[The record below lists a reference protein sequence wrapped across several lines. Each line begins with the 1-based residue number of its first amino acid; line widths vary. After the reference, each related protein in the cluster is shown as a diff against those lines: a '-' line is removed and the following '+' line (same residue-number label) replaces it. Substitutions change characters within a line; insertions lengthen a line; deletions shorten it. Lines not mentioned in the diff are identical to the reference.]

1 MKLTI
6 FVYFMLGYS
15 LFAQKPTEG
24 VFTLYPSLG
33 LNASQ
38 IHGDSY
44 TGFNKAGAFA
54 GVAVNARLSPKA
66 SLDLGFYFSQKG
78 ARHVP
83 NPVKGNY
90 NFYFLNLNYLDI
102 PLSFKFLLNKNY
114 FITLG
119 PSFAY
124 LISYY
129 EEIDYVNYTGA
140 YKFRDFEYGVNFGL
154 GKKIKERFAVEVR
167 SSNSIAP
174 IRTYG
179 SFTSTVF
186 YPNPVAQFFN
196 QGFYNNVLTL
206 MVSYKI
212 NLKKQTSESQ

>member
-1 MKLTI
+1 MS
-6 FVYFMLGYS
+6 FGFY
-15 LFAQKPTEG
+15 AQSVSEG
-24 VFTLYPSLG
+24 VFSLHPALG

-44 TGFNKAGAFA
+44 SGFNKAGGFA
-54 GVAVNARLSPKA
+54 GVAVNTRLSAKA

-83 NPVKGNY
+83 NPEKGDY
-90 NFYFLNLNYLDI
+90 NFYFVNLNYLDI
-102 PLSFKFLLNKNY
+102 PLSFKFLVNKNY

-119 PSFAY
+119 PSLAY

-129 EEIDYVNYTGA
+129 EEIDYVDYTGA
-140 YKFRDFEYGVNFGL
+140 YKFQDFEYGINVGL
-154 GKKIKERFAVEVR
+154 GKKIKEKFAVEVR

-179 SFTSTVF
+179 TFTSTVF

-196 QGFYNNVLTL
+196 KGFYNNLLTL
-206 MVSYKI
+206 MVTYKI